1 MIRHND
7 TSTSSAT
14 IMLVGVTFF
23 NHFINTPIAYC
34 TLTNKTP
41 WHTFLM
47 TNIDSR
53 NSGDCMS
60 ETTRSSFTL
69 LPLINKAITDSKR
82 HNYEVITENNRFSL
96 STFHA
101 CFTRVPPQIT
111 TAPIIP
117 SLPVPPH
124 PHSINTHTHTYA
136 CTTCEY
142 TRRYTSTK
150 KKNTHADLCKRLFMR
165 VCSLPRTQS
174 SHALPELVLISKQV
188 VSWQHTRQSPSM

>member
-1 MIRHND
+1 
-7 TSTSSAT
+7 
-14 IMLVGVTFF
+14 MLVGVTFF
-23 NHFINTPIAYC
+23 NHFINTAIAYC

-117 SLPVPPH
+117 SPPVPPH
-124 PHSINTHTHTYA
+124 PPPALHKHTHSHV
-136 CTTCEY
+136 CLHTCEY

-150 KKNTHADLCKRLFMR
+150 KTKKTTHARRFMQK
-165 VCSLPRTQS
+165 VIHASVLAP
-174 SHALPELVLISKQV
+174 SHAVIPCPPRARLN
-188 VSWQHTRQSPSM
+188 

>member
-1 MIRHND
+1 MLSVATIVLWIFSVQHSCTDVIRHND

-124 PHSINTHTHTYA
+124 P
-136 CTTCEY
+136 
-142 TRRYTSTK
+142 TRT
-150 KKNTHADLCKRLFMR
+150 
-165 VCSLPRTQS
+165 P
-174 SHALPELVLISKQV
+174 
-188 VSWQHTRQSPSM
+188 

>member
-1 MIRHND
+1 
-7 TSTSSAT
+7 
-14 IMLVGVTFF
+14 MLVGVTFF

-41 WHTFLM
+41 WHTSLM

-117 SLPVPPH
+117 SPPVPPH
-124 PHSINTHTHTYA
+124 PPTLHKHTHSHV
-136 CTTCEY
+136 CLHNMRVY
-142 TRRYTSTK
+142 TQIHKHK
-150 KKNTHADLCKRLFMR
+150 KKTTHADLCKRLFMR